1 MQVTKYIITNHILEV
16 YTYENFTCGKGGKI
30 KKENDI
36 NEISEEKEITELMLL
51 NYKNHNKVRANMIR
65 RLACSNFD
73 FESSFI
79 TFTFDDKKVKH
90 DIHDVK
96 QCNKQFK
103 KFILRLKY
111 YLINNNLIEAEKE
124 LKYLAVIEFQDKNDR
139 RAVHYHC
146 LFNFEYIDAKELF
159 KIWGLGSVY
168 IEKIRHVDNVGAYL
182 IKYMTKDNDDER
194 LMGLPAY
201 LRSRNLAEPEEI
213 ICVEGKINKAEEY
226 YKVDTLTSKLKTIY
240 EYEFDTEYLGKCT
253 YKQYNLKRIEERGTN
268 E

>member
-1 MQVTKYIITNHILEV
+1 MQLTKYIITNHILEV
-16 YTYENFTCGKGGKI
+16 YTYENFTCGKGGKT
-30 KKENDI
+30 KKENDSI
-36 NEISEEKEITELMLL
+36 EIPEEKEITELMLL

-65 RLACSNFD
+65 RLACANFN
-73 FESSFI
+73 FESTFI
-79 TFTFDDKKVKH
+79 TFTFDDKKVNH

-96 QCNKQFK
+96 ECNKQFK
-103 KFILRLKY
+103 QFIQRLKY
-111 YLINNNLIEAEKE
+111 YLKNKNILLDESD

-201 LRSRNLAEPEEI
+201 LRSRNLIEPEEI
-213 ICVEGKINKAEEY
+213 ICVEGKTNKAEEY
-226 YKVDTLTSKLKTIY
+226 YKIDTITANSKTIY
-240 EYEFDTEYLGKCT
+240 EYEYDTEYLGKCT
-253 YKQYNLKRIEERGTN
+253 YKQYNLKRIEERS
-268 E
+268 